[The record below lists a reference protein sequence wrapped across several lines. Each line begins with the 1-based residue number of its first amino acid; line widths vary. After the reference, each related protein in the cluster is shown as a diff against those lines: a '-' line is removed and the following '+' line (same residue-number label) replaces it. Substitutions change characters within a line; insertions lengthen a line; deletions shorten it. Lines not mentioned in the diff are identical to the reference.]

1 MPRARGRGVGL
12 ASTPLAFRRA
22 EDRRIARESALSR
35 ASRFT
40 PYLYIA
46 PLVALLLFVF
56 GYPLVRIFEFSFK
69 MVRGIDGPWIGLR
82 NYELVLNQ
90 PLFWESVRHNLL
102 LLIAVPFM
110 VGWSLLIAV
119 LLYERLKGWKLYRVV
134 LFMPYILAIPIIA
147 VIMKKMFQ
155 FNGPVNEVLRWLS
168 LDFLALDWIG
178 SSDVALWTVMLLIIW
193 RESALGIILFLA
205 RMLSLDESLME
216 AARLEGANWWQ
227 RVWHVIIPQMRVVM
241 EFYIVTSVITILSA
255 VFSYVFMIGGGRG
268 GPGTSTMVVEL
279 YIFNALIRTSLPGI
293 ASAVSVML
301 FLVSLLLIVPLF
313 AMRRRANEEEV
324 A

>member
-1 MPRARGRGVGL
+1 VNQ
-12 ASTPLAFRRA
+12 T
-22 EDRRIARESALSR
+22 
-35 ASRFT
+35 SRFA
-40 PYLYIA
+40 PYLYVA
-46 PLVALLLFVF
+46 PLIILLLFVF

-82 NYELVLNQ
+82 NYELVLSQ
-90 PLFWESVRHNLL
+90 GLFWESVQHNVMLL
-102 LLIAVPFM
+102 LAVPFM
-110 VGWSLLIAV
+110 VIWSLLIAV
-119 LLYERLKGWKLYRVV
+119 VLYERLKGWKLYRVV
-134 LFMPYILAIPIIA
+134 LFLPYILAIPIIA
-147 VIMKKMFQ
+147 AVMKKMFQ
-155 FNGPVNEVLRWLS
+155 FNGPINEVLRWIGA
-168 LDFLALDWIG
+168 DFLALDWIG

-205 RMLSLDESLME
+205 RLLAIDESLIE
-216 AARLEGANWWQ
+216 SAKLEGANWWQ
-227 RVWHVIIPQMRVVM
+227 RLWHVIVPQMRTVI
-241 EFYIVTSVITILSA
+241 EFYVVVSVITILSA
-255 VFSYVFMIGGGRG
+255 VFAYVFMIGGGRG

-313 AMRRRANEEEV
+313 AVRRRANEEE

>member
-1 MPRARGRGVGL
+1 MNQG
-12 ASTPLAFRRA
+12 
-22 EDRRIARESALSR
+22 SR
-35 ASRFT
+35 LT
-40 PYLYIA
+40 PYLYVA

-82 NYELVLNQ
+82 NYELVLSQ
-90 PLFWESVRHNLL
+90 SLFWESVQHNLL
-102 LLIAVPFM
+102 LLLAVPFM
-110 VGWSLLIAV
+110 VAWSLLIAV
-119 LLYERLKGWKLYRVV
+119 VLYGRLKGWKLYRII
-134 LFMPYILAIPIIA
+134 LFLPYILAIPIIA

-155 FNGPVNEVLRWLS
+155 FNGPVNEVLRWIG

-205 RMLSLDESLME
+205 RLLALDESLIE
-216 AARLEGANWWQ
+216 SAKLEGANWWQ
-227 RVWHVIIPQMRVVM
+227 RLWHIIVPQMKTVI
-241 EFYIVTSVITILSA
+241 EFYVVVSVITILSA
-255 VFSYVFMIGGGRG
+255 VFAYVYVIGGGRG

-313 AMRRRANEEEV
+313 AMRRRANEEEMG
-324 A
+324 

>member
-1 MPRARGRGVGL
+1 VNQ
-12 ASTPLAFRRA
+12 
-22 EDRRIARESALSR
+22 
-35 ASRFT
+35 ASRFA
-40 PYLYIA
+40 PYLYVA

-90 PLFWESVRHNLL
+90 PLFWESVRHNMMLL
-102 LLIAVPFM
+102 VAVPFM
-110 VGWSLLIAV
+110 VAWSLLIAV
-119 LLYERLKGWKLYRVV
+119 VLYERLKGWKLYRVI

-147 VIMKKMFQ
+147 VIMKKLFQ
-155 FNGPVNEVLRWLS
+155 FNGPVNEVLRWIS

-178 SSDVALWTVMLLIIW
+178 SSDVALWTVMMLIIW

-227 RVWHVIIPQMRVVM
+227 RVWHVIVPQMRVVM

-255 VFSYVFMIGGGRG
+255 VFAYVFMIGGGRG

-301 FLVSLLLIVPLF
+301 FVVSLLLIVPLF
-313 AMRRRANEEEV
+313 AARRRANEQET

>member
-1 MPRARGRGVGL
+1 M
-12 ASTPLAFRRA
+12 
-22 EDRRIARESALSR
+22 
-35 ASRFT
+35 
-40 PYLYIA
+40 
-46 PLVALLLFVF
+46 ALLAFVF

-69 MVRGIDGPWIGLR
+69 MVRGVDGPWIGLR
-82 NYELVLNQ
+82 NYQLVLGQ
-90 PLFWESVRHNLL
+90 PLFWESVRHNLFL
-102 LLIAVPFM
+102 LLAVPFM

-119 LLYERLKGWKLYRVV
+119 VLHERVAGWKLYRVV
-134 LFMPYILAIPIIA
+134 LFLPYILAIPIIA
-147 VIMKKMFQ
+147 VVMKKMFQ
-155 FNGPVNEVLRWLS
+155 FNGPVNEVLRWVG

-205 RMLSLDESLME
+205 RLLSLDESL
-216 AARLEGANWWQ
+216 LESAKLDGAGWWQ
-227 RVWHVIIPQMRVVM
+227 RLVHVIVPQMKVVI
-241 EFYIVTSVITILSA
+241 EFYVVVSVITILSS
-255 VFSYVFMIGGGRG
+255 VFAYVYMMGGGRG

-293 ASAVSVML
+293 ASAVSVLL

-313 AMRRRANEEEV
+313 LARRRANEEAV

>member
-1 MPRARGRGVGL
+1 VTRPFRL
-12 ASTPLAFRRA
+12 A
-22 EDRRIARESALSR
+22 
-35 ASRFT
+35 
-40 PYLYIA
+40 PYLYVL
-46 PLVALLLFVF
+46 PLVALLAFVF

-69 MVRGIDGPWIGLR
+69 MVRGVDGPWIGLR
-82 NYELVLNQ
+82 NYQLVLGQ
-90 PLFWESVRHNLL
+90 PLFWESVRHNLFL
-102 LLIAVPFM
+102 LLAVPFM

-119 LLYERLKGWKLYRVV
+119 VLHERVAGWKLYRVV
-134 LFMPYILAIPIIA
+134 LFLPYILAIPIIA
-147 VIMKKMFQ
+147 VVMKKMFQ
-155 FNGPVNEVLRWLS
+155 FNGPVNEVLRWVG

-205 RMLSLDESLME
+205 RLLSLDESL
-216 AARLEGANWWQ
+216 LESAKLDGAGWWQ
-227 RVWHVIIPQMRVVM
+227 RLVHVIVPQMKVVI
-241 EFYIVTSVITILSA
+241 EFYVVVSVITILSS
-255 VFSYVFMIGGGRG
+255 VFAYVYMMGGGRG

-293 ASAVSVML
+293 ASAVSVLL

-313 AMRRRANEEEV
+313 LARRRANEEAV

>member
-1 MPRARGRGVGL
+1 MNQK
-12 ASTPLAFRRA
+12 T
-22 EDRRIARESALSR
+22 
-35 ASRFT
+35 RFT
-40 PYLYIA
+40 PYLYVT
-46 PLVALLLFVF
+46 PLIVLLLFVF
-56 GYPLVRIFEFSFK
+56 GYPLVRIFEFSLK

-90 PLFWESVRHNLL
+90 PLFWESVRHNILL
-102 LLIAVPFM
+102 LVAVPFM
-110 VGWSLLIAV
+110 VAWSLLIAV
-119 LLYERLKGWKLYRVV
+119 VLYERLKGWKLYRVI

-147 VIMKKMFQ
+147 VIMKKVFQ

-178 SSDVALWTVMLLIIW
+178 SSDVALWTVMMLIIW

-216 AARLEGANWWQ
+216 AARLDGANWWQ
-227 RVWHVIIPQMRVVM
+227 RVWHVIVPQMRVVM

-255 VFSYVFMIGGGRG
+255 VFAYVFMIGGGRG

-293 ASAVSVML
+293 ASAVSAML
-301 FLVSLLLIVPLF
+301 FAVSLLLIVPLF
-313 AMRRRANEEEV
+313 AARRRANEQEM